1 MASGLGSTPR
11 CTEYPH
17 LGVWRAE
24 GAVTAA
30 EGTTHGNNLYSF
42 LDENV
47 FSVLLTK
54 KTLYTP
60 TGLGWLLA
68 KCP

>member
-17 LGVWRAE
+17 LAVWRDK
-24 GAVTAA
+24 GVVTAV

-42 LDENV
+42 LDKNV
-47 FSVLLTK
+47 FSVLLRK
-54 KTLYTP
+54 KTYVP
-60 TGLGWLLA
+60 IGLGWLLA